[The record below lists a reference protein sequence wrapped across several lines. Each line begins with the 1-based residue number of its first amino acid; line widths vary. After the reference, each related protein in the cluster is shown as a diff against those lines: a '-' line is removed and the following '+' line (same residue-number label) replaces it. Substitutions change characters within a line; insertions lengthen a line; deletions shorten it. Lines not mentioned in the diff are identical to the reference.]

1 MNNNNN
7 NTDPNI
13 ININDES
20 NNNDINSNTNT
31 NININEFNERV
42 ADTSPQLP
50 VYGDYSRSLYLPFYK
65 TVHIPSK
72 PPDSSPGNPS
82 LIADSCG
89 LKIVSG
95 AAIGGVLGIA
105 LGIFMGAMGD
115 VSPILVQQGRE
126 VPTAP
131 LREQMRSAYKAT
143 ASKSLG
149 WAKSFGVLSAL
160 FGGIECVIE
169 KYRGKHDVWN
179 PVISGCAVGATLS
192 AKGGPGAACA
202 GCAGFA
208 GFSYLMDK
216 VMGPH

>member
-1 MNNNNN
+1 MNN
-7 NTDPNI
+7 
-13 ININDES
+13 S
-20 NNNDINSNTNT
+20 NNDDRKNSLM
-31 NININEFNERV
+31 ENERV
-42 ADTSPQLP
+42 IDKSPPLP
-50 VYGDYSRSLYLPFYK
+50 VYGDYSKSLYLPFFK

-72 PPDSSPGNPS
+72 PPESAPSNPS

-89 LKIVSG
+89 MKIVSG
-95 AAIGGVLGIA
+95 GAIGGILGIA

-131 LREQMRSAYKAT
+131 LREQMRAAYKAT
-143 ASKSLG
+143 AAKARG

-192 AKGGPGAACA
+192 AKAGPGAACA

-208 GFSYLMDK
+208 GFSFLMDK
-216 VMGPH
+216 IMGPH